1 MTLDRIRELMLQRK
15 FDEALQDIS
24 LLPDA
29 DRIEGQTYKGIV
41 LSKKKEFAMAL
52 EVVDEILSEEGLKAS
67 QEFIARIGKIL
78 ILLRMNNYFDAFG
91 EVNPSEQLL
100 GEMDDTE
107 RASIKRWEGHLL
119 SINARLQIE
128 GGDQHKAIEYYTKS
142 AALFE
147 DVDDKYEQLIQ
158 LVNITWIYRAQGLLD
173 EALEYSNHQLR
184 LSKALGE
191 KRYLG

>member
-15 FDEALQDIS
+15 FDDALREIPQ
-24 LLPDA
+24 LPDSN
-29 DRIEGQTYKGIV
+29 RIEGQTYKGII
-41 LSKKKEFAMAL
+41 LSKQRNFTEAL
-52 EVVDEILSEEGLKAS
+52 AAIDEILSEEGLKAS

-78 ILLRMNNYFDAFG
+78 ILLRMNNYFGAFG
-91 EVNPSEQLL
+91 EVDPSEQLL

-119 SINARLQIE
+119 STNALLQIE

-142 AALFE
+142 AAIFE
-147 DVDDKYEQLIQ
+147 DIDDKYEQLIH